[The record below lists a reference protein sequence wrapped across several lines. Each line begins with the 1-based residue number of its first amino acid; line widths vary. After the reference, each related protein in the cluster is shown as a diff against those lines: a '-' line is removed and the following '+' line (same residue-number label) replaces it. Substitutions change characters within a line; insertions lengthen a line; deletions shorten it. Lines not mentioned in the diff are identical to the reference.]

1 MVMVEEQ
8 DNYPDQQNQEQSQE
22 KRDNTEISKESVV
35 VGDKNTNPIQKEPKT
50 TTTATATAHRQ
61 NDVHAARKGLVKA
74 IWQTSVAPRFSSR
87 PIDMEDYFS
96 DRGSIFNTSIN
107 LSGSMESSQDVTA
120 TIEAAEQF
128 RTSLHESS
136 NLTRSEQD
144 YLQKLLKS
152 DNLESIRRASIRL
165 ADKELFPTDADLED
179 EEQKRQQTKETNNTE
194 TVPSSRRIQHT
205 RRNSQVQQKL
215 FQLHE
220 KTTILPSAMLKR
232 MTCKASR
239 PFFISHSNS
248 IMVDDESE
256 PALTLDTEEE
266 KSSKDDKFKNE
277 MPNQAKEI
285 QSDKKTRN
293 DNAKKWNPLVDL
305 NSWIDGSEGVE
316 VDDEGKPEIT
326 SPTSNP
332 FKILGTSANDTSCHP
347 HVLSPPLMEGLQL
360 FMPESLQEQHY
371 WLKYSLVR
379 DGPGMLNM
387 IRRGRASLHTILA
400 IETTDGHVFGSFTSQ
415 PWRLVTRGYYG
426 STESFVWRM
435 RRSRNEAVKSVM
447 EQILMESQ
455 IDVFPYTGTNNN
467 VQLCTTDNIAL
478 GHGEVKDDIVGTS
491 KDQDD
496 ELLVAEHYGFAI
508 KLDKSMA
515 RGTTSSSE
523 TFGNPCLIQRE
534 SRGEAFEVANVE
546 LWSLTPHDTVE
557 EADQAE
563 MKSLFEENRH
573 SNNNLNIIDILVGGT
588 NM

>member
-1 MVMVEEQ
+1 MVEEH
-8 DNYPDQQNQEQSQE
+8 DNRPYQQEQNQE
-22 KRDNTEISKESVV
+22 KRDNTDISTGSVV
-35 VGDKNTNPIQKEPKT
+35 VGDTNTHSTKKEPNT
-50 TTTATATAHRQ
+50 TNTATAHRQ
-61 NDVHAARKGLVKA
+61 NDVHAARKGLIKA

-96 DRGSIFNTSIN
+96 DRGSIFNSSIN
-107 LSGSMESSQDVTA
+107 MSGSMESTTHGADAS
-120 TIEAAEQF
+120 TIETAERF

-136 NLTRSEQD
+136 NLTKSEQY
-144 YLQKLLKS
+144 YLHKLLKS

-179 EEQKRQQTKETNNTE
+179 EDDEDEEQQTTTTKTK
-194 TVPSSRRIQHT
+194 TVPSSQKTQHT

-220 KTTILPSAMLKR
+220 KTTILPSAILKR

-239 PFFISHSNS
+239 PLFISHSNS
-248 IMVDDESE
+248 IMVDNESE
-256 PALTLDTEEE
+256 PVLTMDTQEE
-266 KSSKDDKFKNE
+266 KSSKDDK
-277 MPNQAKEI
+277 
-285 QSDKKTRN
+285 TRN
-293 DNAKKWNPLVDL
+293 DSARKWNPFKDL

-332 FKILGTSANDTSCHP
+332 FKILGTSADDTSCHP

-360 FMPESLQEQHY
+360 FMPESLHEQHY

-379 DGPGMLNM
+379 DGPGLLKM
-387 IRRGRASLHTILA
+387 IRHCRASPHTVLA

-415 PWRLVTRGYYG
+415 PWRLATRGYYG

-455 IDVFPYTGTNNN
+455 IDVFPYTGTNKN
-467 VQLCTTDNIAL
+467 VQLCTADNIAL
-478 GHGEVKDDIVGTS
+478 GHGEVKDGIVGTS

-496 ELLVAEHYGFAI
+496 QPLVSDHYGFAI

-523 TFGNPCLIQRE
+523 TFGNPCLIHRE

-557 EADQAE
+557 EADQDE

-573 SNNNLNIIDILVGGT
+573 TNNNLNIIDILVGGT
-588 NM
+588 NI

>member
-1 MVMVEEQ
+1 
-8 DNYPDQQNQEQSQE
+8 
-22 KRDNTEISKESVV
+22 
-35 VGDKNTNPIQKEPKT
+35 
-50 TTTATATAHRQ
+50 
-61 NDVHAARKGLVKA
+61 
-74 IWQTSVAPRFSSR
+74 
-87 PIDMEDYFS
+87 MEDYFS
-96 DRGSIFNTSIN
+96 DRGSIFNSSIN
-107 LSGSMESSQDVTA
+107 MSGSMESTTHGADAS
-120 TIEAAEQF
+120 TIETAERF

-136 NLTRSEQD
+136 NLTKSEQY
-144 YLQKLLKS
+144 YLHKLLKS

-179 EEQKRQQTKETNNTE
+179 EDDEDEEQQTTTTKTK
-194 TVPSSRRIQHT
+194 TVPSSQKTQHT

-220 KTTILPSAMLKR
+220 KTTILPSAILKR

-239 PFFISHSNS
+239 PLFISHSNS
-248 IMVDDESE
+248 IMVDNESE
-256 PALTLDTEEE
+256 PVLTMDTQEE
-266 KSSKDDKFKNE
+266 KSSKDDK
-277 MPNQAKEI
+277 
-285 QSDKKTRN
+285 TRN
-293 DNAKKWNPLVDL
+293 DSARKWNPFKDL

-332 FKILGTSANDTSCHP
+332 FKILGTSADDTSCHP

-360 FMPESLQEQHY
+360 FMPESLHEQHY

-379 DGPGMLNM
+379 DGPGLLKM
-387 IRRGRASLHTILA
+387 IRHCRASPHTVLA

-415 PWRLVTRGYYG
+415 PWRLATRGYYG

-455 IDVFPYTGTNNN
+455 IDVFPYTGTNKN
-467 VQLCTTDNIAL
+467 VQLCTADNIAL
-478 GHGEVKDDIVGTS
+478 GHGEVKDGIVGTS

-496 ELLVAEHYGFAI
+496 QPLVSDHYGFAI

-523 TFGNPCLIQRE
+523 TFGNPCLIHRE

-557 EADQAE
+557 EADQDE

-573 SNNNLNIIDILVGGT
+573 TNNNLNIIDILVGGT
-588 NM
+588 NI